1 MAKRDYYEVLGV
13 PRDADQDA
21 IKKAYRRLARQY
33 HPDLN
38 PNDPEAERKFKEIG
52 EAYEVLSDKKKRQAY
67 DRFGHE
73 GVRMGAEAA
82 QPGAAGAAGGAGG
95 QRYTY
100 TWSGGGGSPFEDI
113 AFEAFAGS
121 GGEGASFIE
130 ELFNRLG
137 GRGRRGTTGRTRRG
151 PGAAGTRAGFGRA
164 AVKGQDLSSEI
175 TIPFEHAVRGVRT
188 TLAIQRPGPDGSPR
202 TERIEVNVPAGV
214 ADGQRLRLRGRG
226 APGTAGGPAGD
237 LYLTV
242 RVRPHPYFRRQGRD
256 IYFDLPITPSEAALG
271 ATVEVPTVHGRRT
284 SVRVPPGTQG
294 GKRLRLKGQ
303 GVRGPGDAGAG
314 DQYCVLR
321 IVPPAGLDPRQKE
334 LFREL
339 QQHEE
344 NPRRGG
350 PWEG

>member
-1 MAKRDYYEVLGV
+1 MAKRDYYTVLGV

-21 IKKAYRRLARQY
+21 VKKAYRRLARQY

-67 DRFGHE
+67 DQFGHE

-82 QPGAAGAAGGAGG
+82 GAGAAGGPGG

-100 TWSGGGGSPFEDI
+100 TWSGEGGGSPFEDI

-121 GGEGASFIE
+121 GGQGASFIE
-130 ELFNRLG
+130 ELFSRLG
-137 GRGRRGTTGRTRRG
+137 GRGRTGRTRTARG
-151 PGAAGTRAGFGRA
+151 PGAAGGPRTGFGRA
-164 AVKGQDLSSEI
+164 AAKGQDVASEI
-175 TIPFEHAVRGVRT
+175 TIPFEQAVRGVRT
-188 TLAIQRPGPDGSPR
+188 TLALQRPQPDGSTR
-202 TERIEVNVPAGV
+202 TERIEVRIPPGV
-214 ADGQRLRLRGRG
+214 RDGQRLRLRGQG
-226 APGTAGGPAGD
+226 GPGPAGGQAGD

-242 RVRPHPYFRRQGRD
+242 RVRPHPTFRRQGRD
-256 IYFDLPITPSEAALG
+256 IYVDLPITVSEAALG
-271 ATVEVPTVHGRRT
+271 ATVEVPTVHGTRT
-284 SVRVPPGTQG
+284 SVRIPPGTPG

-303 GVRGPGDAGAG
+303 GIRGPGDADAG

-344 NPRRGG
+344 TPRRGG
-350 PWEG
+350 PWGNS